1 MKLIKEEQEE
11 KNKVGLKI
19 FQRRSRKFGAFF
31 IALISS
37 LKVALS
43 LVQNVD
49 ALIHEFFLQ
58 LLLVY
63 RWYQQHILPEK

>member
-31 IALISS
+31 YA
-37 LKVALS
+37 
-43 LVQNVD
+43 
-49 ALIHEFFLQ
+49 H
-58 LLLVY
+58 
-63 RWYQQHILPEK
+63 

>member
-31 IALISS
+31 ITLIS
-37 LKVALS
+37 
-43 LVQNVD
+43 
-49 ALIHEFFLQ
+49 
-58 LLLVY
+58 
-63 RWYQQHILPEK
+63 